1 MNFKTWHLWA
11 KSLSVFLLCCIYY
24 WIGYE
29 LERSQ
34 FWLLFALYSLA
45 FGLSIYLYKSG
56 LKLNFLIGLSFLFK
70 LIFLFSIPELSQ
82 DFYRF
87 IWDGM
92 LTTRGINPYL
102 HLPIDLIKSDSVY
115 RESIAPLLYKNM
127 GELSQNN
134 YSTYPPIAQL
144 VYSFTYSISGGSLL
158 LNVVVLRLIQLL
170 AEVGLV
176 YFGLKILKKIKLPKK
191 RILFF
196 ILNPLVILEST
207 FSLHFE
213 VVMLFFLAL
222 SLYYLYSR
230 KIYFSALGL
239 ATAVASKLLPLMF
252 LPLLFPFLNKSSKF
266 FNRNQIF
273 NYLKFTIILFLIL
286 ALAYSFLWDSE
297 LILKNSKT
305 LSLYFSSFEFNAGI
319 YYVLRWIGYQWS
331 GYNMIGIFGKV
342 LGVISLL
349 IILFLSLK
357 HKKIN
362 FETLLK
368 YMLFAST
375 AYYLLSTTVHPWY
388 ILLPLFLSIF
398 TKYRYMLLWS
408 WLIFLSYFAYKTSI
422 IEEENWTLVTQYFT
436 VIGFVIYEIV
446 QRRKL
451 LINRELLK

>member
-331 GYNMIGIFGKV
+331 GYNMIGVFGKV

-349 IILFLSLK
+349 IIVFLSLK

-375 AYYLLSTTVHPWY
+375 AYCLLSTTVHPWY
-388 ILLPLFLSIF
+388 ILLPLFLGIF

-436 VIGFVIYEIV
+436 VIGFAIYEIAWK
-446 QRRKL
+446 RKL
-451 LINRELLK
+451 LINRGLIK

>member
-34 FWLLFALYSLA
+34 FWLLFALYSSA
-45 FGLSIYLYKSG
+45 FGLSIYLFKSG

-222 SLYYLYSR
+222 SLYYLYST

-252 LPLLFPFLNKSSKF
+252 LPLLFPFLNKSSRF

-331 GYNMIGIFGKV
+331 GYNMIGVFGKV

-349 IILFLSLK
+349 IIVFLSLK

-388 ILLPLFLSIF
+388 ILLPLFLGIF

-436 VIGFVIYEIV
+436 VIGFAIYEIV

-451 LINRELLK
+451 LINRGLIK